1 MGAVGQSK
9 HFIFLIFMQYDILP
23 TTISIL
29 CIPYLDEL
37 VLQRK
42 HCRSRLPG

>member
-23 TTISIL
+23 TTISIYVS
-29 CIPYLDEL
+29 I
-37 VLQRK
+37 VLMN
-42 HCRSRLPG
+42 L